1 MRQLYPLLWIA
12 TVGLAAM
19 ALTRPGPLGNLLAA
33 AATWEDAPWS
43 NTNTPATPRTTTASS
58 GVRGPVAPSGGSRP
72 ASWPGGGETAADT
85 GTIRTYPVSDAPAY
99 PEMDRQDDPE
109 AEPGFTDTAD
119 VPLGPRQPGGPLP
132 GRPPVSAVPAEAPTR
147 SAAVPCEGAEILGR
161 VGADVILA
169 KELSFGIPE
178 LRARNK
184 EVPPEILEAKIREV
198 LKQRLDQRIEEK
210 LVIQHAKRTIPA
222 ENFPKIQ
229 ENVAREFESSQIP
242 RLMKATGARSRQDL
256 EDILHAAGSS
266 LDIQKQ
272 TFVDQILAHE
282 WLKQQVKAD
291 EEVSHEQMLDY
302 YHGHIADFETPARAR
317 WEELM
322 VQVTR
327 FSSREDAYAALAK
340 MGDQVLGGTPLAE
353 VAASQSH
360 GVTARQGG
368 RWDWTSQ
375 GSLASEMLNRVI
387 FGDGVRPGLPVGA
400 LSPIL
405 EDPKSLHIIRI
416 VEREPPR
423 RKPFPEA
430 QVEIKKKIRAD
441 RQRQANLDYLAKL
454 RRETPVWTAFD
465 APAAAQRSPTDRYLQ

>member
-43 NTNTPATPRTTTASS
+43 NTNTPAMPRTSTAAS
-58 GVRGPVAPSGGSRP
+58 GVRGPVAPSVGSRP
-72 ASWPGGGETAADT
+72 ASWPGGGDAAADT
-85 GTIRTYPVSDAPAY
+85 GTIRTYPVTEAPAHPETNQQEY
-99 PEMDRQDDPE
+99 PE
-109 AEPGFTDTAD
+109 
-119 VPLGPRQPGGPLP
+119 VGPRQPIGVPP
-132 GRPPVSAVPAEAPTR
+132 GRPPRSAPPPEAPTQP
-147 SAAVPCEGAEILGR
+147 AAVPCEGAEIFGR
-161 VGADVILA
+161 VGSDVILA
-169 KELSFGIPE
+169 KEINFGIAE
-178 LRARNK
+178 LRARNQ

-210 LVIQHAKRTIPA
+210 LVLQHAKRTIPA
-222 ENFPKIQ
+222 ENFPKVQ
-229 ENVAREFESSQIP
+229 ENVAGEFEKSQIP
-242 RLMKATGARSRQDL
+242 RLMKATGARTRQEL
-256 EDILHAAGSS
+256 EDALHAAGSS
-266 LDIQKQ
+266 LAVQKQ

-282 WLKQQVKAD
+282 WLRQQVKTD

-302 YHGHIADFETPARAR
+302 YHEHLADFETPARAR

-322 VQVTR
+322 VQISR
-327 FSSREDAYAALAK
+327 FASREEAYAALAK
-340 MGDQVLGGTPLAE
+340 MGDQVLGGTPLAD
-353 VAASQSH
+353 VAAAQSH

-405 EDPKSLHIIRI
+405 EDPKSLHILRI

-423 RKPFPEA
+423 REPFPEA
-430 QVEIKKKIRAD
+430 QVEIKKKIRAE
-441 RQRQANLDYLAKL
+441 RQRQARLDYLAKL

-465 APAAAQRSPTDRYLQ
+465 APVAAQRSPTDRYLQ